1 MTHNTADGVT
11 VERAP
16 SLVAQLLARGEL
28 AEAIAASA
36 TAATI
41 AVNNGTPTDP
51 SIVEDMY
58 LIAQAI
64 GDTELQEIAGL
75 GSHIL
80 EFVVV
85 VEPEH
90 VPVV

>member
-11 VERAP
+11 DERVP

-51 SIVEDMY
+51 SIVDDML

-64 GDTELQEIAGL
+64 GDTELQEIAEGMAHQL
-75 GSHIL
+75 RHPSPAHA
-80 EFVVV
+80 
-85 VEPEH
+85 
-90 VPVV
+90 